1 MHGCPFHQNS
11 VNEVDCTCPN
21 PDIPT
26 GIDNAGRFGYSCR
39 QCQYKPV
46 FQTYHSS
53 LATLTKQQEDIRIQR
68 QALLAQ
74 RVALAGQPFTTS
86 LKLQKEHLSR
96 RNSILCKMSQDLAL
110 VGQQLKAQLRKQIA
124 DIDAATP
131 DNVFCVNSL
140 STVSVINGRIAAMR
154 RQSFG
159 DWPLLT
165 DPTVARRGSL

>member
-1 MHGCPFHQNS
+1 MF
-11 VNEVDCTCPN
+11 
-21 PDIPT
+21 
-26 GIDNAGRFGYSCR
+26 
-39 QCQYKPV
+39 K
-46 FQTYHSS
+46 TYHSS

-74 RVALAGQPFTTS
+74 RVALAGQPFITS
-86 LKLQKEHLSR
+86 LKLQKELPSC

-131 DNVFCVNSL
+131 DNVFCVNLL